1 MSLGSLLTAVVLVV
15 CNGFFVAVEFAY
27 TASRRPPLEE
37 RAAAGSRL
45 ARWALAAM
53 SELPVTFA
61 GAQLGVA
68 AMSLGLG
75 FIIEESLE
83 SSFHDVFE
91 TIGLP
96 SGAVTTLSLVLSLL
110 IVSFVHNVFGEMAP
124 KNATIAAPERAAL
137 LLAAPFRAYVTVFRP
152 AIVGL
157 SWMAGGVLRLFGV
170 KTRHS
175 VETTH
180 SAEDI
185 ASLVKTIGA
194 GKVID
199 PSSSRLLTSALAFQ
213 STIVSEVMVPRP
225 DLVAMPVSETAAG
238 VERTVVATGHSRI
251 PVYGESLDDI
261 RGFVHAKDLIAIEP
275 EHLSQPIDTALVRPV
290 PMVPETTPISPVME
304 MMRSEGVHMALAIDE
319 HGGVAGLVTLE
330 DIAEELVGDIRDEHD
345 IREVMAIR
353 PAGRDRYLVAGQTR
367 VDRLGE
373 VGVGVAEGEY
383 ETIGGYIMA
392 ELGRVPRRGDRVG
405 GPRYDITVRRMD
417 GRRVREV
424 ELTVTPSP
432 TEDTPDN
439 PQSYPTP

>member
-1 MSLGSLLTAVVLVV
+1 MSIGALLVAIVLVV
-15 CNGFFVAVEFAY
+15 LNGFFVAVEFAY

-37 RAAAGSRL
+37 RAASGDRF

-53 SELPVTFA
+53 NELPVTFA
-61 GAQLGVA
+61 AAQLGVA

-75 FIIEESLE
+75 FVIEESLE
-83 SSFHDVFE
+83 GSFHGLFE
-91 TIGLP
+91 AMGLP
-96 SGAVTTLSLVLSLL
+96 EGAVAALALIVSLL
-110 IVSFVHNVFGEMAP
+110 IVAFVHNVFGEMAP
-124 KNATIAAPERAAL
+124 KNATISAPERAAL

-152 AIVGL
+152 LIVGL
-157 SWMAGGVLRLFGV
+157 SWVAGGLLELFGV

-213 STIVSEVMVPRP
+213 SKVVNEVMVPRP
-225 DLVAMPVSETAAG
+225 DLVAMPVSESAASL
-238 VERTVVATGHSRI
+238 ERTVVATGHSRI
-251 PVYGESLDDI
+251 PVYGENLDDI
-261 RGFVHAKDLIAIEP
+261 RGFIHAKDLIGVADDDLDRP
-275 EHLSQPIDTALVRPV
+275 LDLSLVRTV

-345 IREVMAIR
+345 IREVMEIR

-367 VDRLGE
+367 IDRLAEIGAR
-373 VGVGVAEGEY
+373 VADGEY
-383 ETIGGYIMA
+383 ETVGGYIMA
-392 ELGRVPRRGDRVG
+392 ELGRVPRRGDLVQG
-405 GPRYDITVRRMD
+405 QNFEMTVRRMD

-424 ELTVTPSP
+424 ELTVAP
-432 TEDTPDN
+432 
-439 PQSYPTP
+439 PQPADLAEY

>member
-1 MSLGSLLTAVVLVV
+1 MSVGALLIAIVLVIL
-15 CNGFFVAVEFAY
+15 NGFFVAVEFAF

-37 RAAAGSRL
+37 RAASGNRL
-45 ARWALAAM
+45 ARWALASM
-53 SELPVTFA
+53 DELPVTFA

-83 SSFHDVFE
+83 TSFHSMFE
-91 TIGLP
+91 AIGLP
-96 SGAVTTLSLVLSLL
+96 EGAVAALSLVLALL

-152 AIVGL
+152 LIVGL
-157 SWMAGGVLRLFGV
+157 SWVAGGLLRLFGV
-170 KTRHS
+170 ATRRS

-185 ASLVKTIGA
+185 ATLVKTIGA

-213 STIVSEVMVPRP
+213 SKIVNEVMVPRP
-225 DLVAMPVSETAAG
+225 DLVAMAVSETAAG
-238 VERTVVATGHSRI
+238 LERTVVATGHSRI
-251 PVYGESLDDI
+251 PVYGENLDDI
-261 RGFVHAKDLIAIEP
+261 RGFVHAKDLIGVADEELDHP
-275 EHLSQPIDTALVRPV
+275 LDQDLVRPV

-345 IREVMAIR
+345 IREVMEIR

-367 VDRLGE
+367 IDRLAEIGA
-373 VGVGVAEGEY
+373 GVAEGEY
-383 ETIGGYIMA
+383 ETVGGYIMA
-392 ELGRVPRRGDRVG
+392 ELGRVPRRGDLVN
-405 GPRYDITVRRMD
+405 GPTYEITVRRMD

-424 ELTVTPSP
+424 ELTVTPP
-432 TEDTPDN
+432 E
-439 PQSYPTP
+439 PQDVVAD